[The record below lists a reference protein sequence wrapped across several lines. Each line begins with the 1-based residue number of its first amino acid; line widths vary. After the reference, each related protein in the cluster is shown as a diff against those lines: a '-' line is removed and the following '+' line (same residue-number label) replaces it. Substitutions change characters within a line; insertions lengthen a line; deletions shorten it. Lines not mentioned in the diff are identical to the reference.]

1 MIYQIEHTTIYQY
14 QDRATT
20 CHNIV
25 YQKPLSNSF
34 QKLLRHEYRIVPQP
48 EFLEERVDFFGNS
61 YAYFS
66 METPHSEL
74 KVSSLSEVEIGEVPW
89 QLLDPAGTSAWDDVV
104 KVLQSTETLNDVRQ
118 FYLDSLLVYQI
129 AGLKEYIL
137 KSFVPGRPIIEAMLE
152 FNSRIYRDF
161 EYKAG
166 YTDISTPLESLLAEK
181 KGVCQDFAHITLAC
195 LRSIGLAGRYVS
207 GYIETIPIPGKKKLK
222 GADASHAW
230 IAIYVPDLG
239 WIEFDPTN
247 NLLVGDRHIR
257 VAVGRDFK
265 DVVPLKGI
273 VYTSGGHKLK
283 VSVDVRSMS
292 SDLLA

>member
-34 QKLLRHEYRIVPQP
+34 QKLLSHEYRIVPQP
-48 EFLEERVDFFGNS
+48 ELLEERVDFFGNS

-74 KVSSLSEVEIGEVPW
+74 KVSSLSEVEILDVPW
-89 QLLDPAGTSAWDDVV
+89 KTIEPAMTPPWEAVV
-104 KVLQSTETLNDVRQ
+104 KILQSTETLNDVRQ
-118 FYLDSLLVYQI
+118 FYLDSVLVYQI

-137 KSFVPGRPIIEAMLE
+137 KSFFPGRPIIEAMLE
-152 FNSRIYRDF
+152 FNTRIYRDF

-181 KGVCQDFAHITLAC
+181 KGVCQDFAHFTLAC
-195 LRSIGLAGRYVS
+195 LRSIGLAGKYVS
-207 GYIETIPIPGKKKLK
+207 GYIETIPPPGKKKLK

-230 IAIYVPDLG
+230 IAIYVPDIG

-247 NLLVGDRHIR
+247 NIMVNNQHIR
-257 VAVGRDFK
+257 VAFGRDFK

-273 VYTSGGHKLK
+273 VYSSGGHKLK
-283 VSVDVRSMS
+283 VSVDVKSRQ
-292 SDLLA
+292 DN